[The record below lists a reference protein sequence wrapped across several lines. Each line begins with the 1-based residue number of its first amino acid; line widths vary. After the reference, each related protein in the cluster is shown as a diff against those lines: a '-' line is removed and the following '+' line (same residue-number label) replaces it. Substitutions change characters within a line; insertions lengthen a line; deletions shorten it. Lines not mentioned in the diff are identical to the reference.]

1 MADTP
6 ITRRKYLPPKNKHM
20 KWTNLKLS
28 VLLFFTLLLLTTIG
42 KAQSAPNVKTDSK
55 NCGCDYFPLCK
66 FDKSR
71 SFMGEVW
78 KGLDNN
84 GKVTYYHCANG
95 TLKAKHEFFDNI
107 EGNSLGF
114 ATYTALRQN
123 ETKGSSWKD
132 TAEINGAKY
141 FYEHIIMDK
150 NVKIKVGDQI
160 YSDVIKVRRI
170 VNAASMFY
178 QGQPQ
183 NLMQIEY
190 GHNYYVKNVG
200 VFKESEVKS
209 SEEMKQEE
217 MISKID
223 QKQIQIEN
231 EKHPFFAALTDY
243 YWVYIRPNGKEV
255 SLQFSKESKYDGSK
269 AFWRIKDNYI
279 EFLYPPGNWY
289 KAYEI
294 LTTNDG
300 QKKLKHMQFANEVYI
315 QSYRKN

>member
-1 MADTP
+1 M
-6 ITRRKYLPPKNKHM
+6 RQ
-20 KWTNLKLS
+20 TNLKMS
-28 VLLFFTLLLLTTIG
+28 VLLFFSLILWTTIG
-42 KAQSAPNVKTDSK
+42 SAQTVTNGKTNSK

-66 FDKSR
+66 YDKTR
-71 SFMGEVW
+71 SFMGQVW

-84 GKVTYYHCANG
+84 GKVVYYHCANG
-95 TLKAKHEFFDNI
+95 VLKAKHELFDNI

-114 ATYTALRQN
+114 ATYTVLKQN
-123 ETKGSSWKD
+123 EPKGSSWKD
-132 TAEINGAKY
+132 TADINGAKY
-141 FYEHIIMDK
+141 FYEHIIIDK
-150 NVKIKVGDQI
+150 NIKIRVGDKD

-190 GHNYYVKNVG
+190 GHNYYVNGIG

-209 SEEMKQEE
+209 FEQIEQEV
-217 MISKID
+217 INSKID
-223 QKQIQIEN
+223 QKQIQSEN
-231 EKHPFFAALTDY
+231 EKHPFFSTLTDY
-243 YWVYIRPNGKEV
+243 YWLYTRPNGKEV
-255 SLQFSKESKYDGSK
+255 SLQFSKDSKYDGSR

-294 LTTNDG
+294 LTSNDG
-300 QKKLKHMQFANEVYI
+300 QKRLRHMQFANEVYS
-315 QSYRKN
+315 QSYKKN